1 MVLFN
6 IIFLFHYLEE
16 SEFEQ
21 QSTQKAKR
29 TPSHGGKTRKRR
41 LDPKS
46 WKQSTCKRLRQS
58 GKAYTSS
65 KAKQVSARAVKTT
78 KNCTESCKFKCSNHI
93 SDDDRGKVFES
104 FWAMSRE
111 EKQHFINTTTERL
124 PKGRC
129 RTDKGKDSRKSY
141 SYYYYFILDD
151 VCHRVCKEFYLS
163 TLDISS
169 RRISYFHENKNSE
182 TGVPAKSKWGKHA
195 KKKLPSICKQ
205 SVRDHIN
212 SIPRLESHY
221 CRQSTQ
227 KEYFEGTLNMNKLY
241 ELYLSDCESKEVTPA
256 KKHMYRDIFNHEF
269 NIEFQKPKKD
279 LCDVCYEFDHL
290 VNPSEELK
298 EKYNKHLESKTATKE
313 ERKQDRE
320 NDSPKIAV
328 VCIDLENVISLP
340 KANVGNF
347 YYKRKLSQYNLTGHC
362 SLNKKGYCVLWH
374 ELMAGRGGNDIASAV
389 TCMLERILAD
399 VPAIET
405 FILWFDSCV
414 PQNRNSYMSAAL

>member
-1 MVLFN
+1 MVVFN

-169 RRISYFHENKNSE
+169 RRVSYFHENKNSE
-182 TGVPAKSKWGKHA
+182 TGVSAKSKWGKHA
-195 KKKLPSICKQ
+195 KKKLPAFASNPYEIT
-205 SVRDHIN
+205 
-212 SIPRLESHY
+212 SIPY
-221 CRQSTQ
+221 Q
-227 KEYFEGTLNMNKLY
+227 GLNLII
-241 ELYLSDCESKEVTPA
+241 V
-256 KKHMYRDIFNHEF
+256 
-269 NIEFQKPKKD
+269 
-279 LCDVCYEFDHL
+279 
-290 VNPSEELK
+290 
-298 EKYNKHLESKTATKE
+298 
-313 ERKQDRE
+313 
-320 NDSPKIAV
+320 DSPLKK
-328 VCIDLENVISLP
+328 NIS
-340 KANVGNF
+340 
-347 YYKRKLSQYNLTGHC
+347 
-362 SLNKKGYCVLWH
+362 KGL
-374 ELMAGRGGNDIASAV
+374 
-389 TCMLERILAD
+389 
-399 VPAIET
+399 
-405 FILWFDSCV
+405 
-414 PQNRNSYMSAAL
+414 